1 MAWRVTNEEVRAL
14 IDTGD
19 PNLSVAP
26 FIDTATAL
34 TDYVSAQDTLGML
47 NAALLKEIEKYLA
60 AHFYE
65 HLDPQ
70 YTEKTTGDAEAKF
83 QGEFGMG
90 LDGSKWGQTAKR
102 LDVTGTLDSLDRPK
116 HKVSLAWLGLPP
128 SQQTDYVDRD

>member
-26 FIDTATAL
+26 FIDTANAL
-34 TDYVSAQDTLGML
+34 TDYVAAQDTSSML

-60 AHFYE
+60 AYAYE
-65 HLDPQ
+65 FLDPQ
-70 YTEKTTGDAEAKF
+70 YTEKKTGDAEAKF

-90 LDGSKWGQTAKR
+90 FDSNKWGQHAKR

-128 SQQTDYVDRD
+128 SEQTDYVDRD

>member
-14 IDTGD
+14 IDAD
-19 PNLSVAP
+19 DSLSVAP

-70 YTEKTTGDAEAKF
+70 YIEKKTGDAEAKF
-83 QGEFGMG
+83 QGEFGMSF
-90 LDGSKWGQTAKR
+90 DGSKWGQTAKD
-102 LDVTGTLDSLDRPK
+102 LDVTGTLASLSRPK